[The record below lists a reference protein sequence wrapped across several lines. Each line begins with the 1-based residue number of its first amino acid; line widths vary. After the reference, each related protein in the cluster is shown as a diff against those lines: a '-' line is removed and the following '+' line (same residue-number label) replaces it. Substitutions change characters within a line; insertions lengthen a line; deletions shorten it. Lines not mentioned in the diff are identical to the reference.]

1 MLPLG
6 RKNARKCSE
15 CDITCHETCAHLV
28 PDFCGMSM
36 ETANQLLRDWRDINK
51 ARGGKA
57 GTVGPTGRTSTQ
69 TLQYIDPSAPPT
81 DMLDRMK
88 LTGESTTTDI
98 YGRPSSQ
105 APAQERFSPDPRLTQ
120 QPQYPGPRPSSPVTR
135 PPPGARVPMPPGY
148 PQDQQVPSPQAGR
161 PPSGYEQGPPDG
173 YTAGGLPVCLPTSIS
188 MSNPDLFTAKAAFTA
203 ASAYETVYGTCR

>member
-1 MLPLG
+1 
-6 RKNARKCSE
+6 
-15 CDITCHETCAHLV
+15 
-28 PDFCGMSM
+28 M

-88 LTGESTTTDI
+88 LTGESATTDI

-105 APAQERFSPDPRLTQ
+105 TPAQERFSPDPRLTQ

-161 PPSGYEQGPPDG
+161 PPPSGYDQGPPDG
-173 YTAGGLPVCLPTSIS
+173 YTAGGVPVCLPTSIS